1 VTEIA
6 SRGQLRMSV
15 VRWAL
20 VCVPA
25 VVLLGTLSG
34 ILSNSGD
41 GNGWFRNLT
50 KPSFMPPSW
59 AFPVAWTI
67 LYICLG
73 LSLALLL
80 NARGARGR
88 GPIITLFVVQLL
100 LNFSWSPVFFGMHKV
115 GLALAIIAV
124 MILLT
129 IVLIAMTWRVRRNAA
144 LLLAPYL
151 AWLCFA
157 AALNYSIWSTPQ
169 TSQVAP
175 GASSTNIP
183 LN

>member
-1 VTEIA
+1 MTEIA

-15 VRWAL
+15 LRWAL

-34 ILSNSGD
+34 ILSNSGYD
-41 GNGWFRNLT
+41 NGWFRALV

-88 GPIITLFVVQLL
+88 EPIVALFVLQLL
-100 LNFSWSPVFFGMHKV
+100 LNYSWSPVFFAAHQV
-115 GLALAIIAV
+115 GAALAIIIG
-124 MILLT
+124 MIVLT
-129 IVLIAMTWRVRRNAA
+129 VVLIAMIWRVRRNAA
-144 LLLAPYL
+144 LLLVPYL

-157 AALNYSIWSTPQ
+157 AALNYGIWTTPQ
-169 TSQVAP
+169 PHVVAP
-175 GASSTNIP
+175 GGSSTNIP